1 MSTFISSA
9 CVQPICCNEFAA
21 DASELRWPP
30 GFFPDIVATDL
41 GNAQPLV
48 KVHQSPQC
56 VKYAQLSGL
65 TFLVVYND

>member
-1 MSTFISSA
+1 MSIFISSK
-9 CVQPICCNEFAA
+9 CVQRMRCNEFAA

-48 KVHQSPQC
+48 KVQQSPQC
-56 VKYAQLSGL
+56 VKYAQLSGE